1 MSTLELMWLA
11 LGMSFSLFAMERFVS
26 MGLRKQLIRER
37 LYTEGLKIVG
47 DEALK
52 QLEQEKNK
60 NHELSLEVNSLKRRV
75 VPKS

>member
-37 LYTEGLKIVG
+37 LYIEGLKIVG

>member
-11 LGMSFSLFAMERFVS
+11 LGLAFGLFAMEHFVS
-26 MGLRKQLIRER
+26 MGLRKQLIRE
-37 LYTEGLKIVG
+37 TELRDMFMSIG

-75 VPKS
+75 APKS